1 MISLRPF
8 IAMSIATLTAS
19 LSFITR
25 ADDPEVLVLESL
37 TDSVTI
43 DVDSVGDSL
52 IMPVDSALILSF
64 DELLKIEQE
73 KLAYPLRIDHS
84 IDVTEQLMP
93 PFFYIPSVYKHYKV
107 GRYVNNNIP
116 LPTPLT
122 EPVKPS
128 MELDRAE
135 WLENAIARHD
145 AMEAFQQQFAA
156 TYPWIVR
163 LNIDSLP
170 EPPKEYKVTI
180 DPSTTK
186 VSYQEVTVDLDQA
199 NKGVAPLEIKRKN
212 WLHSFQG
219 SLQFSQ
225 AYNSPNWYQGGNNN
239 VNLIGDFVW
248 NVKLN
253 PAFYSKILF
262 ENTVQYR
269 LALNSAPDDTLR
281 SYSISEDRFQVN
293 TKFGLKATHNW
304 YYSAT
309 MQFKTQLL
317 QNHPSNSHS
326 TTVAFLSPGELNI
339 GLGMTYSTNVKKASF
354 NVSIAPLSYNMICY
368 TNTDVTRYPGKK
380 VTSQYGSNMEG
391 KMTWNPFRNISFSSR
406 LYVFTNYEY
415 VQGDWENNLS
425 FTINRYLSTNI
436 LVHLRYDSSYPKR
449 DDTNWRKFMLREILS
464 FGFNY
469 RFSTL

>member
-8 IAMSIATLTAS
+8 ITLSIAALTAS

-25 ADDPEVLVLESL
+25 ADDPDVLILDSF
-37 TDSVTI
+37 TDSVTLA
-43 DVDSVGDSL
+43 VDSIGDSL
-52 IMPVDSALILSF
+52 VMPADSALVMEF
-64 DELLKIEQE
+64 EDLLKIEQE
-73 KLAYPLRIDHS
+73 RLAYPLAIDRT
-84 IDVTEQLMP
+84 IDVSAQLMP

-107 GRYVNNNIP
+107 GRYVDNTIP
-116 LPTPLT
+116 LPAQQP
-122 EPVKPS
+122 KQPS
-128 MELDRAE
+128 MKLDGAE
-135 WLENAIARHD
+135 WLDKAIARHD

-180 DPSTTK
+180 DPSTTGITYEEIK
-186 VSYQEVTVDLDQA
+186 VDLAEA
-199 NKGVAPLEIKRKN
+199 NKEVAPLEIKRKN

-239 VNLIGDFVW
+239 VNLIGSFVW

-262 ENTVQYR
+262 ENTVQYK

-309 MQFKTQLL
+309 MQFKTQIL
-317 QNHPSNSHS
+317 QNHPFNSRA
-326 TTVAFLSPGELNI
+326 TTVSFLSPGELNL
-339 GLGMTYSTNVKKASF
+339 GLGMTYSTQVKKASF

-368 TNTDVTRYPGKK
+368 TNTSVTRFPGKK
-380 VTSQYGSNMEG
+380 VTSQYGSNFEG
-391 KMTWNPFRNISFSSR
+391 KMNWNIFHNINFSSR

-415 VQGDWENNLS
+415 IQGDWENNLS
-425 FTINRYLSTNI
+425 FTINRYLNTSIN
-436 LVHLRYDSSYPKR
+436 VHLRYDSSYPKR
-449 DDTNWRKFMLREILS
+449 DDTNWRKLMLREILS

-469 RFSTL
+469 TFSSL